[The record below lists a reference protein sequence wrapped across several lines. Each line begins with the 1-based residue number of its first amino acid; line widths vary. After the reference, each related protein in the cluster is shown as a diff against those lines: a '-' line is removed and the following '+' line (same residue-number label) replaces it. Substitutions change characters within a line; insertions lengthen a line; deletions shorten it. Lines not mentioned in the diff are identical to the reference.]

1 MKIGLFVFFSRWL
14 LLPLASASSSLPVY
28 TPVRVSYQN
37 LIREDEKRQ
46 VDTDDFLAALQEV
59 GMVSITDVPSWNKQ
73 VFFQELEGCM
83 DTLQTA
89 SHVFPDGTLRRTL
102 ATRSLAGHVEP
113 LLDTVSEMEA
123 RTTCKDRLEQESEQ
137 FRRVI
142 QDVTEAVAAR
152 LNKLIV
158 DAKGVS
164 LPVLQNVSGKRSYNM
179 QQVIN
184 EGEHL
189 EHVHCFYHR
198 SIDST
203 KNGPASTTIDWHT
216 DQGLL
221 LAFTPGQR
229 YGKATNGF
237 YIQLADGSAVEV
249 EFDVEHDDVV
259 IMLGDGVHQ
268 YVNPAWEKETERL
281 DLLRAVPHALQVPV
295 GDSEENDVSP
305 RVWYGRMVLP
315 PPQAFHPSSTKTF
328 EEVRASM
335 INKDPEALLLG
346 CASRHQV
353 ARELAEED
361 DEGGDGCSSNT
372 SYYCWHE
379 CMNYTD
385 YDYSPEIC
393 ESRSLSLGCVNGEGY
408 LWVDTIHDPA
418 FALGCVNM
426 SVAEFA
432 EVPSPA
438 PTASAVQARML
449 FAAVVG
455 LLASVSLLLA
465 GL

>member
-1 MKIGLFVFFSRWL
+1 MKIGLFVFVLFSRWL

-28 TPVRVSYQN
+28 TPVRLSYQN
-37 LIREDEKRQ
+37 LIREDAKQ
-46 VDTDDFLAALQEV
+46 HVDTDVFLAALQEV

-73 VFFQELEGCM
+73 AFFQELEGCI

-89 SHVFPDGTLRRTL
+89 SHVFPDGT
-102 ATRSLAGHVEP
+102 
-113 LLDTVSEMEA
+113 
-123 RTTCKDRLEQESEQ
+123 
-137 FRRVI
+137 
-142 QDVTEAVAAR
+142 DVTEAVAAR
-152 LNKLIV
+152 LNNLIV

-164 LPVLQNVSGKRSYNM
+164 LPVLENVSGKRSYNM

-198 SIDST
+198 STDSDVVVDSTT

-229 YGKATNGF
+229 YGTATNGF

-249 EFDVEHDDVV
+249 EFDVEQDDVV

-268 YVNPAWEKETERL
+268 YVNPAWEKDTERL
-281 DLLRAVPHALQVPV
+281 DLLRAVPHALQMPV
-295 GDSEENDVSP
+295 GDSDENDVAP
-305 RVWYGRMVLP
+305 RIWYGRMVLP
-315 PPQAFHPSSTKTF
+315 PPQALHPSSTKTF

-353 ARELAEED
+353 ARELAEGD

-438 PTASAVQARML
+438 PSASAVQARML